1 MAQAV
6 EILRWEQL
14 RRWSFTLA
22 EFGAVQIAV
31 QALTALAGI
40 LIIRS
45 MSKPE
50 YALFAIANSMQTTCN
65 LLADLGIGIGVRS
78 IGGKVWADPFRFGQ
92 LMNTALGLRR
102 KFAIC
107 SLGVC
112 LPIAGWML
120 WRNGATPFYAVV
132 LCAVVGAGVIP
143 LLSSSVWGVSPGLHG
158 EYRRMQ
164 KLDLGNAAL
173 RLFLIGA
180 LTLTRL
186 SAWLAALVGVVT
198 NWIQSLVLR
207 RWARE
212 KADFLAPPNADDR
225 RELTRLS
232 VKSLPNAIFFCF
244 QGQVTLL
251 ILTLVGSPTGIAD
264 VTALGRIA
272 MLFSV
277 FSVAFAS
284 VLGPRFAR
292 CQDPARLPRLYLLLV
307 GGMVLAF
314 LPLMAFAWLLPEL
327 FLWLLGGKYA
337 GLESECGWVI
347 AACCVTQIGSVMWYL
362 NSSKAWV
369 RAHSVSFIPMILT
382 AQAMIAIYLNLGQF
396 HNVLIF
402 NLVTA
407 VAPLP
412 AYALDAWLGIR
423 SLLRRASVDAESSDM
438 AEA

>member
-1 MAQAV
+1 MTPSPQAI
-6 EILRWEQL
+6 EILRWEQV
-14 RRWSFTLA
+14 RRWSLTLA
-22 EFGAVQIAV
+22 EFGVAQIAV

-132 LCAVVGAGVIP
+132 LCAVVGASVIP
-143 LLSSSVWGVSPGLHG
+143 LLSASVWGISPGLHG

-173 RLFLIGA
+173 RLLLIGA

-212 KADFLAPPNADDR
+212 KADFLAPSSVDDR

-232 VKSLPNAIFFCF
+232 VRSLPNAIFFCF

-272 MLFSV
+272 VLFSV

-284 VLGPRFAR
+284 VLAPRFGR

-307 GGMVLAF
+307 GGTVLAL
-314 LPLMAFAWLLPEL
+314 LPLAAFAWVLPEP

-337 GLESECGWVI
+337 GLERECGLVV
-347 AACCVTQIGSVMWYL
+347 AAGCIGQIGGVMWSL
-362 NSSKAWV
+362 NGSKAWIRV
-369 RAHSVSFIPMILT
+369 QSSFFIPAILA
-382 AQAMIAIYLNLGQF
+382 AQAVAALCLDLRQF
-396 HNVLIF
+396 HDVLIF

-407 VAPLP
+407 ASTFPI
-412 AYALDAWLGIR
+412 YALDSWLGLR
-423 SLLRRASVDAESSDM
+423 SASLNSLAVGR
-438 AEA
+438 